1 MIILTILVL
10 SSAVVALF
18 TVLPISNSGVWW
30 VRGAEF
36 LRLQLLCWAIA
47 NIFFSLWL
55 LDSMPFLAVL
65 ALVNLGC
72 VFYHGFWVYAYLPIF
87 PVEVPRASRKIP
99 ESSICILSSNV
110 LMTNT
115 NTKSLIDLIKS
126 TNPDVVITL
135 ESDARWQKALDT
147 LSVQYPYTIKSPL
160 DNFYGMHVYSRLPF
174 KEKYLEYLVKEG
186 IPSAHCVITLES
198 GEDINLRVLHP
209 MPPSP
214 TESYSSSKRDAEL
227 IIVGQKVAEHDVPTI
242 VAGDLN
248 DVAWSKTSR
257 LFQHVSGLKD
267 PRIGRGFFNT
277 FHAAYPFLRWP
288 LDHMFH
294 SSHFSL
300 ISLKRLR
307 LKGSDHFSLLTH
319 LQLESVSTID
329 KSNRE
334 QSDKALESQ
343 RMDEVDASVTEVPTL
358 NR

>member
-36 LRLQLLCWAIA
+36 PRLQLLCWAIG

-55 LDSMPFLAVL
+55 LDSTPFLAVL

-87 PVEVPRASRKIP
+87 PVEVPRASSKIS

-115 NTKSLIDLIKS
+115 NTQSLIDLIKS

-147 LSVQYPYTIKSPL
+147 LSVQYPHTIKAPF
-160 DNFYGMHVYSRLPF
+160 DNFYGMHVYSRLAL
-174 KEKYLEYLVKEG
+174 KEKYLEYLVKED
-186 IPSAHCVITLES
+186 IPSVHCVVTLNS
-198 GEDINLRVLHP
+198 GKDINLRVLHP

-214 TESYSSSKRDAEL
+214 TESYSSTRRDIEL

-248 DVAWSKTSR
+248 DVAWSKTSK
-257 LFQHVSGLKD
+257 LFKHISGLKD

-300 ISLKRLR
+300 VSLKRLR
-307 LKGSDHFSLLTH
+307 LKGSDHFALLTH
-319 LQLESVSTID
+319 LQLENLNASD
-329 KSNRE
+329 RSNRDP
-334 QSDKALESQ
+334 SDKELESQ
-343 RMDEVDASVTEVPTL
+343 RMDDASATGVPTL